1 MTYFRVTYSDFLRT
15 TWNVKMHIPRPQLWR
30 VYQVEAGHSNVY
42 FEQLINLRLVIPG
55 EVLSQ
60 RVYRGEL
67 VSFSLC
73 KSGREGSELI
83 QRTYAVRERRLGSC
97 G

>member
-1 MTYFRVTYSDFLRT
+1 ML
-15 TWNVKMHIPRPQLWR
+15 KMHIPRPQLWR
-30 VYQVEAGHSNVY
+30 VYQVEVGHSNVY
-42 FEQLINLRLVIPG
+42 FKQLINLRLVIPG

-73 KSGREGSELI
+73 KSGRGGSELI
-83 QRTYAVRERRLGSC
+83 QRNYAVKKRILGSY

>member
-1 MTYFRVTYSDFLRT
+1 ML
-15 TWNVKMHIPRPQLWR
+15 KMHIPRPQLWR
-30 VYQVEAGHSNVY
+30 VYQVEVGHSNVY
-42 FEQLINLRLVIPG
+42 FKHLINLRLVIPG

-73 KSGREGSELI
+73 KSGRGGSELI
-83 QRTYAVRERRLGSC
+83 QRNYAVKKRSLGSY